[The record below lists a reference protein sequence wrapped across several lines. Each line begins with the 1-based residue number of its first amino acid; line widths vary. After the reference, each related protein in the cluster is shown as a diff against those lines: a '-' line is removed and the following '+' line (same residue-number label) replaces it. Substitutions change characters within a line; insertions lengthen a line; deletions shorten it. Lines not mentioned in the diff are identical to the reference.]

1 MRRFPSMKVGL
12 ASILSC
18 LALLLGMFATTGTAS
33 AQTATIHPFINVSSF
48 SRFGDCVS
56 FQLTGGDF
64 TPNHHVDLSASG
76 GASISPGR
84 VRADSNGNFS
94 VLATVCGNRAFESC
108 GEFIEGPNFCGF
120 NLPQQDFCGLPG
132 FPTFQSCVIGSAMK
146 ALQGC
151 PNGMMSCIQPPPTF
165 CQQPGQLSNPKC
177 HRPHGSMGPSGNNGG
192 QPGCQPGQTCC
203 QPFSNLPQCRNQGGH
218 FPHHPQFQ
226 FHRVSV
232 FDFCRRH
239 FHQNFPFCFRS
250 FPQEFAISFRI
261 TAKDEHTGHR
271 AHAFISIG

>member
-132 FPTFQSCVIGSAMK
+132 FPTFQSCVIESAMK
-146 ALQGC
+146 ALQG
-151 PNGMMSCIQPPPTF
+151 PGSNNMGNG
-165 CQQPGQLSNPKC
+165 PGQNKEVNPCLKNPNLPRC
-177 HRPHGSMGPSGNNGG
+177 RHGLG
-192 QPGCQPGQTCC
+192 QPGPLGPQGHGPSNPCLKNP
-203 QPFSNLPQCRNQGGH
+203 NLPRC
-218 FPHHPQFQ
+218 FPQNHHPRFQ

-232 FDFCRRH
+232 SNFCRFH
-239 FHQNFPFCFRS
+239 FHERFPFCFRF
-250 FPQEFAISFRI
+250 FPREFAISFRI

-271 AHAFISIG
+271 AHAGVSIG